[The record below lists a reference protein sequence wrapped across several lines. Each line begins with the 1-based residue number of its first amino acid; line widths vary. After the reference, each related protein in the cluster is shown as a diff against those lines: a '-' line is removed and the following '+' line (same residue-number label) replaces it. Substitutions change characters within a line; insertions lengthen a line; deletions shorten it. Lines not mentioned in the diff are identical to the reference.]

1 MTTRDHSVT
10 TITGW
15 IPVGTER
22 QLHRA
27 AALSAEHG
35 YNYLAEEHLLLAFLE
50 DPRGFLAA
58 HWPPDEPIT
67 LAQLRQVVLDNLPPV
82 QAQHVGPVGA
92 VQVST
97 IRTGPATG
105 NTSN

>member
-22 QLHRA
+22 QFHRA

-82 QAQHVGPVGA
+82 QAQHVGPATPVH
-92 VQVST
+92 VST
-97 IRTGPATG
+97 VRVGPVADYSA
-105 NTSN
+105 N